1 MNQQTEQ
8 VDLTRPTRRGVA
20 LYDKN
25 PFMVDVTTRTRRV
38 TNKRGDMML
47 VNSNTGEIQSQVAGF
62 WEAEEVDS
70 TKFVKLFVQG
80 VKALKELTG
89 AGTKVFEVL
98 YLRVQEEIGKDQ
110 IYMAFPSVDQT
121 LTPMSHATYKRGMA
135 ELIEKGFV
143 AATPSQG
150 MYWLNPSFVWN
161 GDRLAFVK
169 EYRKAN
175 NKKPKAI
182 DTQTGDLF
190 SDPATAPAT
199 VAAPVASPAPA
210 PAVPQA

>member
-1 MNQQTEQ
+1 MNLPAEQQ
-8 VDLTRPTRRGVA
+8 TRRGVA

-25 PFMVDVTTRTRRV
+25 PFMLEVATKTRRV

-47 VNSNTGEIQSQVAGF
+47 VSSETGEIQSNIAGF
-62 WEAEEVDS
+62 WESEEVDS

-98 YLRVQEEIGKDQ
+98 YLRVQEAIGKDQ
-110 IYMAFPSVDQT
+110 IYMAFSSVDQA
-121 LTPMSHATYKRGMA
+121 LTPMSHSTYKRGLS

-143 AATPSQG
+143 AATPNQG

-169 EYRKAN
+169 EYRRASSKTKAVE
-175 NKKPKAI
+175 K
-182 DTQTGDLF
+182 DTRTLDLF
-190 SDPATAPAT
+190 SDSSTGQTDPALPPAGALSQEQGAP
-199 VAAPVASPAPA
+199 
-210 PAVPQA
+210 QE

>member
-1 MNQQTEQ
+1 MTESA
-8 VDLTRPTRRGVA
+8 TKTRRGVA

-25 PFMVDVTTRTRRV
+25 PFMVEVTTKTRRV

-47 VNSNTGEIQSQVAGF
+47 VNNETGVIQSNIAGF

-98 YLRVQEEIGKDQ
+98 YLRVQENIGKDRVF
-110 IYMAFPSVDQT
+110 MALSEVDQA
-121 LTPMSHATYKRGMA
+121 LTPMSEATYTRGMR
-135 ELIEKGFV
+135 ELIEKGFI
-143 AATPSQG
+143 AATPTQG
-150 MYWLNPSFVWN
+150 WYWLNPSFVWN

-169 EYRKAN
+169 EYRRALSKTKA
-175 NKKPKAI
+175 AET
-182 DTQTGDLF
+182 DTRTLDLF
-190 SDPATAPAT
+190 SDPSTTTTLP
-199 VAAPVASPAPA
+199 PSGLSISSGG
-210 PAVPQA
+210 

>member
-1 MNQQTEQ
+1 MTEYS
-8 VDLTRPTRRGVA
+8 VKTRRGVA

-25 PFMVDVTTRTRRV
+25 PFMVEVTTKTRRI

-47 VNSNTGEIQSQVAGF
+47 VSNETGEIQSNIAGF

-98 YLRVQEEIGKDQ
+98 YLRVQENIGKDQ
-110 IYMAFPSVDQT
+110 IFMAFGAVDQA
-121 LTPMSHATYKRGMA
+121 LTQMSEATYTRGMR
-135 ELIEKGFV
+135 ELTEKGFI
-143 AATPSQG
+143 AATTVQG
-150 MYWLNPSFVWN
+150 WYWLNPSFVWN

-169 EYRKAN
+169 EYRKAPR
-175 NKKPKAI
+175 KPREK
-182 DTQTGDLF
+182 DTLTADLF
-190 SDPATAPAT
+190 SDQATGQIAGA
-199 VAAPVASPAPA
+199 
-210 PAVPQA
+210 

>member
-1 MNQQTEQ
+1 MSQEDKQA
-8 VDLTRPTRRGVA
+8 TRRGVA
-20 LYDKN
+20 LYEKN
-25 PFMVDVTTRTRRV
+25 PFMVEVTTKTRRV

-47 VNSNTGEIQSQVAGF
+47 VNNETGVIQSNIAGF

-98 YLRVQEEIGKDQ
+98 YLRVQENIGKDR
-110 IYMAFPSVDQT
+110 IFMALSEVDQA

-135 ELIEKGFV
+135 ELIEKGFI
-143 AATPSQG
+143 AATPTQG
-150 MYWLNPSFVWN
+150 WYWLNPSFVWN

-169 EYRKAN
+169 EYRKASS
-175 NKKPKAI
+175 KPKALEK
-182 DTQTGDLF
+182 DTHTLDLF
-190 SDPATAPAT
+190 ESAPE
-199 VAAPVASPAPA
+199 VQNEES
-210 PAVPQA
+210 

>member
-1 MNQQTEQ
+1 MNLPEEQQ
-8 VDLTRPTRRGVA
+8 TRRGVA

-25 PFMVDVTTRTRRV
+25 PFMVDVSTKTRRV

-47 VNSNTGEIQSQVAGF
+47 VNSGTGEIQSNIAGF
-62 WEAEEVDS
+62 WESEEVDS

-98 YLRVQEEIGKDQ
+98 YLRVQEAIGKDQ
-110 IYMAFPSVDQT
+110 IYMAFSSVDQA
-121 LTPMSHATYKRGMA
+121 LTPMSHSTYKRGLS
-135 ELIEKGFV
+135 ELIEKGFI

-150 MYWLNPSFVWN
+150 LYWLNPSFVWN

-169 EYRKAN
+169 EFRKASA
-175 NKKPKAI
+175 KPKSEQI
-182 DTQTGDLF
+182 DTKTIDMF
-190 SDPATAPAT
+190 TD
-199 VAAPVASPAPA
+199 VNPV
-210 PAVPQA
+210 Q

>member
-1 MNQQTEQ
+1 MKEKAICG
-8 VDLTRPTRRGVA
+8 LERPQATRRGVA

-25 PFMVDVTTRTRRV
+25 PFMVDVAARTRRI
-38 TNKRGDMML
+38 TNRRGDMML

-98 YLRVQEEIGKDQ
+98 YLRIQENIGKDQ
-110 IYMAFPSVDQT
+110 VFMAFSSVDQT
-121 LTPMSHATYKRGMA
+121 LTPMSNPTYDRGMR
-135 ELIEKGFV
+135 EILEKGFI
-143 AATPSQG
+143 AATHIQG
-150 MYWLNPSFVWN
+150 WYWLNPSFIWN

-169 EYRKAN
+169 EYRKKGA
-175 NKKPKAI
+175 
-182 DTQTGDLF
+182 LS
-190 SDPATAPAT
+190 SDMIRREKLE
-199 VAAPVASPAPA
+199 AAG
-210 PAVPQA
+210 QMRLDETD

>member
-1 MNQQTEQ
+1 MTEQ
-8 VDLTRPTRRGVA
+8 SNKTRRGVA

-25 PFMVDVTTRTRRV
+25 PFMVEMTTKTRRV

-47 VNSNTGEIQSQVAGF
+47 VNNETGVIQSNIAGF

-98 YLRVQEEIGKDQ
+98 YLRVQENIGKDQ
-110 IYMAFPSVDQT
+110 IFMAFSSVDQA
-121 LTPMSHATYKRGMA
+121 LTPMSNPTYDRGMR
-135 ELIEKGFV
+135 ELIEKGFI

-150 MYWLNPSFVWN
+150 MFWLNPSFVWN

-169 EYRKAN
+169 EYRKASG
-175 NKKPKAI
+175 KPKTLEK
-182 DTQTGDLF
+182 DTRTLDLF
-190 SDPATAPAT
+190 ESAPEIKNEG
-199 VAAPVASPAPA
+199 S
-210 PAVPQA
+210 